1 MKRALAAVAV
11 FGLIGVTEADA
22 GTRITVM
29 TRNLYLGADLA
40 PIVAPT
46 SPEGLFE
53 TATGVLEQLAAT
65 NFPERAQT
73 LAAEIAEKKPHLV
86 GLQEVFDLTL
96 GGEHGLPPFRDYL
109 SDLLGALAAQ
119 GADYRAV
126 ATVRNLTIAVSV
138 PHLGQLSITDRDV
151 LLARGD
157 IPAAPVRLAD
167 AAGSPLCRPSL
178 DGCNYQMFVF
188 VPSPLPGI
196 LDDIAIERG
205 FVVVDMLVDGQVFR
219 VANTHLEGRTPD
231 PTNPVSALI
240 QAAQAAELIV
250 ILAAVPNPLGAPILV
265 VGDIN
270 SSPDDL
276 VVQIGP
282 LTIVPPY
289 MQLVDAAYADTWPL
303 RPGNPPGFTCCQL
316 GDLSNPESI
325 LGERIDVGFSDAI
338 PFRVKA
344 NVVGNDES
352 DKTTPTGLWPSD
364 HAGLVARL
372 DFGP

>member
-1 MKRALAAVAV
+1 MKRALVAVAV
-11 FGLIGVTEADA
+11 FGLIGVTQADA
-22 GTRITVM
+22 GARITVM
-29 TRNLYLGADLA
+29 TRNLYFGADLA
-40 PIVAPT
+40 PIVAST
-46 SPEGLFE
+46 DPEKLIE
-53 TATGVLEQLAAT
+53 TATEVLERLAAT
-65 NFPERAQT
+65 NFPERAQA
-73 LAAEIAEKKPHLV
+73 LAAEIVEKKPHVV
-86 GLQEVFDLTL
+86 GLQEVFDLRL

-119 GADYRAV
+119 GADYRAI
-126 ATVRNLTIAVSV
+126 ATVRNLNITVSV
-138 PHLGQLSITDRDV
+138 PSLGQLRFTDRDV
-151 LLARGD
+151 LLARAD
-157 IPAAPVRLAD
+157 IAAAPVRLVD

-178 DGCNYQMFVF
+178 DGCNYQVFVS

-219 VANTHLEGRTPD
+219 VANTHLEVRAPD

-250 ILAAVPNPLGAPILV
+250 ILTAAPNVLGAPILV

-270 SSPDDL
+270 SSPEDPIVEAGL
-276 VVQIGP
+276 F
-282 LTIVPPY
+282 TIVPPY
-289 MQLVDAAYADTWPL
+289 TQFVAGGYTDAWTL

-325 LGERIDVGFSDAI
+325 LGERIDVVFSDAV
-338 PFRVKA
+338 PVRVRA

-352 DKTTPTGLWPSD
+352 DKTTPSGLWASD
-364 HAGLVARL
+364 HAGVVARL
-372 DFGP
+372 EFAE